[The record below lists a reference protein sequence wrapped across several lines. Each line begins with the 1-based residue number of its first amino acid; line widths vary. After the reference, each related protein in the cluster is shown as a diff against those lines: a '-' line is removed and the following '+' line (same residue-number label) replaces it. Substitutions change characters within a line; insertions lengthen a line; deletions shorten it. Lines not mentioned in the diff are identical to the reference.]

1 MTSVTPRALLKPAAP
16 REAGAA
22 PGGGRKGT
30 VGTDFDASLPAH
42 GDQDPDGGPT
52 TRAPSLPESRARWG
66 VARAAGAGLARRGGA
81 RVEGPGGAGRDGA
94 AARRDGAWRCAGAG
108 RDARARRGRGR
119 KRGGVQCRRREGSV
133 VEPSDPGRGLPGWAL
148 GCGGWGRSRSVGRDE
163 DLGGAAAAEAGEDS
177 GGRGRLRRARPLEEA
192 SSGRK
197 DEARLPGGSPLH
209 PNQGPGRGCT
219 GPGPRCGLL

>member
-66 VARAAGAGLARRGGA
+66 VARAARRGGGA
-81 RVEGPGGAGRDGA
+81 RAKGRGSRGGTGRGATERRRGAMGRGVAPARGATPGRAEAAAGSRAVSSAGGVRAVLWSRQIRAVASRAGRLVVEDG
-94 AARRDGAWRCAGAG
+94 DS
-108 RDARARRGRGR
+108 RGRWGGMRIWAGPPRRKQGR
-119 KRGGVQCRRREGSV
+119 TAGDGGVSGE
-133 VEPSDPGRGLPGWAL
+133 RGP
-148 GCGGWGRSRSVGRDE
+148 
-163 DLGGAAAAEAGEDS
+163 
-177 GGRGRLRRARPLEEA
+177 
-192 SSGRK
+192 
-197 DEARLPGGSPLH
+197 
-209 PNQGPGRGCT
+209 
-219 GPGPRCGLL
+219 